1 MDFWLYA
8 IGFLFIAMIASL
20 VLTRFFHQRLHQ
32 QLSPSRIPIAEL
44 PKLDQGR
51 AQTVR
56 FPTQGNLTLEG
67 WWIQGQQTDR
77 VAILTH
83 GWGANR
89 AALLPLVPLLI
100 KAGWS
105 VLLFDVR
112 NHGNSDEDTFS
123 SMPRF
128 AEDIDAAIAWLKAQH
143 YQSITALTG
152 ASLPR
157 VALIGHSVGAAATLL
172 AASRRDDISAV
183 VSLSSFAHPADM
195 MKRWLAEKGIPFFP
209 LGWYVLGYV
218 ERVIGHQFDDIAP
231 IQSVTTIQC
240 PILIVHGKEDEVIPI
255 DDVYTLISKTDRVLL
270 KILEGGH
277 DLTPS
282 IIEHGYELV
291 HFLENAVPNRIT
303 LNTSTLNSQP

>member
-8 IGFLFIAMIASL
+8 IGFLFIALIATL
-20 VLTRFFHQRLHQ
+20 VVTRLFHQRLHQ
-32 QLSPSRIPIAEL
+32 QLSPSRIPITEL
-44 PKLDQGR
+44 PKLDQVQ
-51 AQTVR
+51 AQTIR
-56 FPTQGNLTLEG
+56 FPTQGDLTLEG

-77 VAILTH
+77 HAILTH

-89 AALLPLVPLLI
+89 AALLPLVPLLLE
-100 KAGWS
+100 AGWS
-105 VLLFDVR
+105 VMLFDVR

-128 AEDIDAAIAWLKAQH
+128 AEDIDAAIAWLKTQH
-143 YQSITALTG
+143 PNGKIAL
-152 ASLPR
+152 L
-157 VALIGHSVGAAATLL
+157 GHSVGAAATLL

-195 MKRWLAEKGIPFFP
+195 MKRWLSEKGIPFFP

-231 IQSVTTIQC
+231 IKSITGIRC
-240 PILIVHGKEDEVIPI
+240 PLLVVHGEDDEVIPI
-255 DDVYTLISKTDRVLL
+255 NDVYTLVSKTDEVLL

-282 IIEHGYELV
+282 IVEHGDELV
-291 HFLENAVPNRIT
+291 QFLHKAVPIRPYARAHQ
-303 LNTSTLNSQP
+303 SPE

>member
-1 MDFWLYA
+1 MNFWLYA
-8 IGFLFIAMIASL
+8 TGFLFIGLIASI
-20 VLTRFFHQRLHQ
+20 VLTRLFHQRLHK
-32 QLSPSRIPIAEL
+32 QLSPSRIPILE
-44 PKLDQGR
+44 PPTLDQGQV
-51 AQTVR
+51 QTIR
-56 FPTQGNLTLEG
+56 FPTQGGLTLEG
-67 WWIQGQQTDR
+67 WWIQGQQADR

-89 AALLPLVPLLI
+89 AALLPLVPLLL
-100 KAGWS
+100 KTGWS

-128 AEDIDAAIAWLKAQH
+128 AEDIDATIAWLKTQH
-143 YQSITALTG
+143 YQSKTALAETV
-152 ASLPR
+152 LPK
-157 VALIGHSVGAAATLL
+157 VVLIGHSVGAAATLL

-231 IQSVTTIQC
+231 IQSIMGIRC
-240 PILIVHGKEDEVIPI
+240 PILIVHGEEDEVIPI
-255 DDVYTLISKTDRVLL
+255 DDVYTLISKTDKVLL

-282 IIEHGYELV
+282 IIEHGDELL
-291 HFLENAVPNRIT
+291 HFLENAVPSSVN
-303 LNTSTLNSQP
+303 P